1 MTTEQ
6 TIEVPLYV
14 NSQVT
19 LLTNVEMDDTKGFE
33 TMVTFSDTVTQ
44 YVPETGLLRFENSDI
59 GRAAFTS
66 MVEEADGIEIVRKD

>member
-19 LLTNVEMDDTKGFE
+19 LLTNVESE